1 MDITLILKDGI
12 DIPLILKV
20 GMDTTL
26 ILKVGMNDN
35 SDLLNLE
42 WTHLSSSK
50 WN

>member
-26 ILKVGMNDN
+26 IFKVGMNHN
-35 SDLLNLE
+35 SDLLKLE
-42 WTHLSSSK
+42 WTHL
-50 WN
+50 

>member
-26 ILKVGMNDN
+26 ILKVGMNHN
-35 SDLLNLE
+35 SDLLKLE
-42 WTHLSSSK
+42 WTHL
-50 WN
+50 